1 MAARIEKTI
10 ARLKQRIEEGQHYE
24 AHQQLRVVSAR
35 YIKSNQP
42 QNAID
47 ILSSGAQSL
56 LQASQFASGGDLA
69 LTLLE
74 VYSNNSIPC
83 DAVSKARIYTLLGLL
98 PAEEPT
104 RKKVINA
111 AVLWSSKCSDYE
123 AGDPELHHFAGSLYA
138 REHEPYDA
146 EKHLLLGTKDS
157 CVVLTNLLYTWYT
170 QDEPSTAALYISR
183 AVLCYLL
190 IGNVREAATALDSF
204 TSRLIEDNKG
214 GKLAVQSV
222 ETSALDA
229 RVFPA
234 LPLMNFLRLLCL
246 AVTRGRGGADTYRSL
261 RGHYQ
266 VLLQEVGGWDEALE
280 QIAEMYFGIQV
291 PRQRN
296 FMADMMSSLFGGPP
310 GAAPGGG
317 SGSKRPQVGAPK
329 PAPPPAVELD

>member
-1 MAARIEKTI
+1 MASRIDKTI

-35 YIKSNQP
+35 YIKSNNP
-42 QNAID
+42 QSAID
-47 ILSSGAQSL
+47 ILFSGAQSL
-56 LQASQFASGGDLA
+56 LQASQFASGGDLT
-69 LTLLE
+69 LSLLE
-74 VYSNNSIPC
+74 VYTNHSIPC
-83 DAVSKARIYTLLGLL
+83 DPTSKARLYTLLSLI

-104 RKKVINA
+104 RKKIINA

-138 REHEPYDA
+138 KDHEPYDA

-157 CVVLTNLLYTWYT
+157 CVVLTNLLYTWYA
-170 QDEPSTAALYISR
+170 QDQPSTAALYASR
-183 AVLCYLL
+183 SVLCYLL
-190 IGNVREAATALDSF
+190 IGNVREANASLDLF
-204 TSRLIEDNKG
+204 TSRLLEDNKG
-214 GKLAVQSV
+214 GQLAVQSV

-234 LPLMNFLRLLCL
+234 LPLLNFLRLLCL
-246 AVTRGRGGADTYRSL
+246 AVTRGRAGAEGYRSL
-261 RGHYQ
+261 RAHYQ
-266 VLLQEVGGWDEALE
+266 ALLQEVGGWDEALE

-310 GAAPGGG
+310 GGAPGGG
-317 SGSKRPQVGAPK
+317 SKRLQVGAPK
-329 PAPPPAVELD
+329 PVAPELD